1 MAPKAINENLQVTK
15 EFIMNKKIKTP
26 LRQNDEEKKVVNQYN
41 FDSIDTNTIYLQQYK
56 EIVCIYG
63 QK

>member
-15 EFIMNKKIKTP
+15 EFIMNKKTP
-26 LRQNDEEKKVVNQYN
+26 LRANYEEKRVVNQYN
-41 FDSIDTNTIYLQQYK
+41 FNSIDTNTIYLQQYK
-56 EIVCIYG
+56 KIKGIKS